1 MRQLRLSIVGFGT
14 VGRWLAAAIHARRAW
29 LEAECDVAISLVGV
43 ATRREGFVYRDA
55 GFDIPAVL
63 EFAAA
68 GRPLRDYP
76 SVRWWATARKGLTET
91 ACDVL
96 AEASNTNPRE
106 PEPALGH
113 IREALDRGSS
123 VITSSKGACAAGA
136 LDLLGLARRRR
147 VHLRMESTVMSGT
160 PVLSTLTEGLAGARV
175 VALRGILNATA
186 NHILTLMAA
195 GRSYAAA
202 LADAQAQGYAEPD
215 PSDDVDAHDVVA
227 KTRILAALGFGC
239 ALSLDQVAR
248 RGIAGLTPETIEE
261 AARDGRR
268 VKLVASVRRW
278 PSGVDPGLASPV
290 DARVEPMA
298 LPLSDPLARVDGVL
312 NALTLETD
320 PVGQVTI
327 VGPGAGREL
336 AGQGLFADLVATIRQ
351 GASPGLT

>member
-43 ATRREGFVYRDA
+43 ATRREGFVYRNA

-63 EFAAA
+63 EFATA

-76 SVRWWATARKGLTET
+76 RARWWATARAGLTET

-106 PEPALGH
+106 PEPALSH

-136 LDLLGLARRRR
+136 LDLLALARRRR

-186 NHILTLMAA
+186 NQILTLMAA

-239 ALSLDQVAR
+239 ALSLDQVVR
-248 RGIAGLTPETIEE
+248 RGIAELTPETIEE
-261 AARDGRR
+261 AARDGQR
-268 VKLVASVRRW
+268 VKLVASVRQW
-278 PSGVDPGLASPV
+278 PGVDPGPASPV

-320 PVGQVTI
+320 PVSHVTI

-351 GASPGLT
+351 GASPRLT